1 MVASPLP
8 ISSGAMPVIEVKD
21 INKSFGKTSVLKD
34 INLTVESGDF
44 FGLFGPNG
52 AGKTTLLRVITGQLG
67 ADSGEAYTSGISHRD
82 SIGVKR
88 LVGIVPEAETPPTF
102 LTARET
108 LELTCKIRKVDDLN
122 RIDYWLNF
130 FDMTDKAD
138 VLCRDLSKGERQKVM
153 LAAAFIFEPEIL
165 LLDEPFINLDPI
177 YQRKV
182 RQYLKN
188 IVTEGCTV
196 FMCTHILEIAEK
208 VCNRIAVI
216 NDGRIMTSGSIDSLR
231 KGDEDLEDIFFRM
244 VDKPD
249 LP

>member
-1 MVASPLP
+1 
-8 ISSGAMPVIEVKD
+8 MPVIEVKD
-21 INKSFGKTSVLKD
+21 INKSFGETKVLRD
-34 INLTVESGDF
+34 VSITVESGDF

-52 AGKTTLLRVITGQLG
+52 AGKTTLLRVITGQLT
-67 ADSGEAYTSGISHRD
+67 ADSGDAYTMGVSHRD

-122 RIDYWLNF
+122 RIDYWLSF
-130 FDMTDKAD
+130 FDMAGKAD
-138 VLCRDLSKGERQKVM
+138 VLCRDLSKGQRQKVM
-153 LAAAFIFEPEIL
+153 LAAAFIFMPEIL

-182 RQYLKN
+182 REYLKS
-188 IVTEGCTV
+188 IVAEGCTV

-208 VCNRIAVI
+208 VCNKIAVI
-216 NDGRIMTSGSIDSLR
+216 NDGRIVTSGSIDSLR

>member
-1 MVASPLP
+1 
-8 ISSGAMPVIEVKD
+8 MPVIEINS
-21 INKSFGKTSVLKD
+21 INKSFGETKVLRD
-34 INLTVESGDF
+34 VSFTVESGDF

-52 AGKTTLLRVITGQLG
+52 AGKTTLLRVITGQLT
-67 ADSGEAYTSGISHRD
+67 ADSGDAYTMGVSHRD

-122 RIDYWLNF
+122 RIDYWLSF
-130 FDMTDKAD
+130 FDMAGKAD
-138 VLCRDLSKGERQKVM
+138 VLCRDLSKGQRQKVM
-153 LAAAFIFEPEIL
+153 LAAAFIFMPEIL

-182 RQYLKN
+182 REYLKS
-188 IVTEGCTV
+188 IVAEGCTV

-208 VCNRIAVI
+208 VCNKIAVI
-216 NDGRIMTSGSIDSLR
+216 NDGRIVTSGSIDSLR